1 MVKKTEPKLR
11 SDHLEPGY
19 RDAVV
24 QAVKEL
30 DASWTNETKSK
41 HIRERISERHPEI
54 FWGVFTTDIDS
65 PTYFSYSRKDAQYLR
80 VEFGSASILVFAL
93 RSKKENL
100 ELQKKLD

>member
-1 MVKKTEPKLR
+1 MVKKTEPKLK

-19 RDAVV
+19 KDAVM

-30 DASWTNETKSK
+30 DAGWTNDAKSK

-54 FWGVFTTDIDS
+54 FWGVFATDIDS
-65 PTYFSYSRKDAQYLR
+65 PNYFSYSRKDAQYLR
-80 VEFGSASILVFAL
+80 VEIGSVSVTVFAL

-100 ELQKKLD
+100 ELQ